1 MGALFPNLNHKRQ
14 KNLALGGSSF
24 KFGPQT
30 KIAQNKKF
38 LNGEFHPSKATL
50 EDNRDRSNSNSDRCD
65 KIEDTAMDN
74 KKKIIEVQSNTE
86 KNSVD
91 ILKNAVQISERREK
105 INSLQTAI
113 NENQTQVAEMI
124 SFKIK

>member
-1 MGALFPNLNHKRQ
+1 MI
-14 KNLALGGSSF
+14 KNVIRNEYIILYGESLGTGVA
-24 KFGPQT
+24 T
-30 KIAQNKKF
+30 YLAQNKKF